1 MNFLNVIKMIRRFDD
16 SKPEIRP
23 VQQLIH
29 QVQQFQRE
37 STHTRDRIM
46 DTMITEK
53 GFWRGIQQ
61 RISDALKSESSVK
74 RDVNQQDMQVL
85 TFNIIKIC

>member
-1 MNFLNVIKMIRRFDD
+1 MQNQ
-16 SKPEIRP
+16 KPEIEP
-23 VQQLIH
+23 VQQPIH
-29 QVQQFQRE
+29 QVQHFQRE

-46 DTMITEK
+46 DTMITER

-85 TFNIIKIC
+85 TLSRFVD